1 METTK
6 KGYDSLKADIDRDM
20 KSEPHRWNGR
30 LERILAL
37 AQTYADVC
45 HVTRQEV
52 LEKWETNRSYWW
64 PNYYQECN
72 FPDLNKKGGYPVLTL
87 EDWIKE
93 GERLFGPDKKN
104 WKFICPNCG
113 HIQSYRD
120 FIKGGINADLAAL
133 NCASRHGLGGRPDC
147 KWTTGGLFRIG
158 GCYVI
163 NKDYIPVL
171 VFAFA
176 DKANKE
182 KFKNKGGKASCK
194 GREEPKRKSPV
205 RDTK

>member
-1 METTK
+1 MAETK
-6 KGYDSLKADIDRDM
+6 PRKGYESLKVEYEKDLASNPNRWKGNLEKILARAQQYADILHVDRD
-20 KSEPHRWNGR
+20 
-30 LERILAL
+30 A
-37 AQTYADVC
+37 
-45 HVTRQEV
+45 V
-52 LEKWETNRSYWW
+52 LEKWEEHRTYWW

-72 FPDLNKKGGYPVLTL
+72 FPDLNKKGGYPVLSL
-87 EDWIKE
+87 EDWKKE

-120 FIKGGINADLAAL
+120 FIKGGINADLAAV

-163 NKDYIPVL
+163 NHNYMPVL

-176 DKANKE
+176 DNKPE
-182 KFKNKGGKASCK
+182 KK
-194 GREEPKRKSPV
+194 
-205 RDTK
+205 